1 MIVTNYPKDVT
12 LKVNNFC
19 RDLKI
24 KFFAG
29 DIFGYFG
36 YSFMDLVKHDYVEEE
51 VKKVEAGEGKKA
63 KEDEPDAK
71 KAKMVRFLDD
81 FRQFYHVKLTPCPFT
96 SSKMFCAGPNILSQP
111 KNLTAIS
118 ASSKTFVL
126 AQKSIL
132 RNANH
137 LFVWHN
143 FFVTATICK

>member
-1 MIVTNYPKDVT
+1 MQSGNLQEIFESYVEPFYSSNFDVVIVTNYPKDVT

-36 YSFMDLVKHDYVEEE
+36 YSFMDLVQHDYVEEE

-71 KAKMVRFLDD
+71 KAKMVRFL
-81 FRQFYHVKLTPCPFT
+81 T
-96 SSKMFCAGPNILSQP
+96 ILD
-111 KNLTAIS
+111 
-118 ASSKTFVL
+118 
-126 AQKSIL
+126 
-132 RNANH
+132 
-137 LFVWHN
+137 
-143 FFVTATICK
+143 